1 LSPVLCIF
9 RAANEVPPDEFVDEL
24 AGCRPR
30 KPNMVGNCRHR
41 AGRANKFEHGQ
52 LRGVET
58 RRVEQGQGA
67 SGIVAMHFGQETA
80 NKPSKFTPGAFR
92 SSGSSIC
99 RQ

>member
-1 LSPVLCIF
+1 MSPVLCIF

-67 SGIVAMHFGQETA
+67 SGIVAMHFAQETA
-80 NKPSKFTPGAFR
+80 DEASEFTPLADR
-92 SSGSSIC
+92 LRCTSVC
-99 RQ
+99 RR